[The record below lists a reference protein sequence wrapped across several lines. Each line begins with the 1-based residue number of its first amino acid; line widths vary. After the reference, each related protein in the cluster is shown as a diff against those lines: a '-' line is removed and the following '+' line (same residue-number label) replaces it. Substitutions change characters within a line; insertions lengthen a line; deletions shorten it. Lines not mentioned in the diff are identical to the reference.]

1 MQANFTKGVLF
12 ALCAAALNA
21 TIGVLSKVLMNH
33 GFTASS
39 VALVKTVL
47 GCLLLSALLL
57 FLKRQPASR
66 ARWWQAAICAFLGIF
81 VLFHFET
88 AAYRQYAAAG
98 VVVVLMASAA
108 VSAIVLGR
116 VFLQEAITANATVGA
131 ALAIVGIVVIFGA
144 DLRQGFTLQGAA
156 LAAIAGGGYG
166 AFSVAM
172 KRMGVSGG
180 LHLTRP
186 LLFFGSLY
194 LLMPAA
200 ADGFAPGTLSW
211 LTVAALLALAAL
223 PTILGF
229 FCTTKAIEYLKPS
242 QVQALELT
250 EPLFAALLAFVA
262 LHEVPRNSLY
272 AGAVFIVAG
281 LCFSNELIRLGRKAP
296 AQQAATKTID
306 SRAVCADK

>member
-1 MQANFTKGVLF
+1 MSN
-12 ALCAAALNA
+12 
-21 TIGVLSKVLMNH
+21 

-39 VALVKTVL
+39 VAVIKTVL
-47 GCLLLSALLL
+47 GCVLLSILL
-57 FLKRQPASR
+57 FLLKRPAVSTK
-66 ARWWQAAICAFLGIF
+66 WTQAAICAFLGIF

-88 AAYRQYAAAG
+88 SAYRHYAAAG
-98 VVVVLMASAA
+98 VVVVLMASA
-108 VSAIVLGR
+108 SISSIILGR
-116 VFLQEAITANATVGA
+116 IFLKDAITANATVGA
-131 ALAIVGIVVIFGA
+131 ALAIAGISVIFGG
-144 DLRQGFTLQGAA
+144 DLQQGFNLQGAA
-156 LAAIAGGGYG
+156 LACMAGCGYG

-180 LHLTRP
+180 LHFTRQ

-200 ADGFAPGTLSW
+200 ADGFAMGELSP
-211 LTVAALLALAAL
+211 LAIAALLALATL

-262 LHEVPRNSLY
+262 LNEVPRESLY
-272 AGAVFIVAG
+272 AGAALIIVG
-281 LCFSNELIRLGRKAP
+281 LCFSNELIRLGSKASVSS
-296 AQQAATKTID
+296 TE
-306 SRAVCADK
+306 

>member
-1 MQANFTKGVLF
+1 MQSRFGKGVVF

-21 TIGVLSKVLMNH
+21 TIGVLSKVLMKS
-33 GFTASS
+33 GFSS
-39 VALVKTVL
+39 SSIALIKTVL
-47 GCLLLSALLL
+47 GCLLLSALLM
-57 FLKRQPASR
+57 FLKRPVHTAKWLPA
-66 ARWWQAAICAFLGIF
+66 AVCAFLGIF

-88 AAYRQYAAAG
+88 LAYSNYAAAG
-98 VVVVLMASAA
+98 VVVILMASA
-108 VSAIVLGR
+108 SISSILLGR
-116 VFLQEAITANATVGA
+116 IILKDPITANATVGA
-131 ALAIVGIVVIFGA
+131 GLTIAGIAVIFGA
-144 DLRQGFTLQGAA
+144 DLEQGFTLQGAV
-156 LAAIAGGGYG
+156 LASIGGCGYG

-180 LHLTRP
+180 LHFTRQ

-200 ADGFAPGTLSW
+200 TDGFIIGELSMAA
-211 LTVAALLALAAL
+211 VIALLALAAL

-250 EPLFAALLAFVA
+250 EPLFAALLAF
-262 LHEVPRNSLY
+262 LILNEVPRDTLY
-272 AGAVFIVAG
+272 LGAGLILSG

-296 AQQAATKTID
+296 QPSGA
-306 SRAVCADK
+306 

>member
-1 MQANFTKGVLF
+1 MQSRFGKGVVF

-21 TIGVLSKVLMNH
+21 TIGVLSKVLMNS
-33 GFTASS
+33 GFSS
-39 VALVKTVL
+39 SSIALIKTVL
-47 GCLLLSALLL
+47 GCLLLSALLM
-57 FLKRQPASR
+57 FLKRPVHTAKWLPA
-66 ARWWQAAICAFLGIF
+66 AVCAFLGIF

-88 AAYRQYAAAG
+88 LAYSHYAAAG
-98 VVVVLMASAA
+98 VVVILMASA
-108 VSAIVLGR
+108 SISSILLGR
-116 VFLQEAITANATVGA
+116 IILKDPITANATVGA
-131 ALAIVGIVVIFGA
+131 GLTIAGIAVIFGA
-144 DLRQGFTLQGAA
+144 DLEQGFTLQGAV
-156 LAAIAGGGYG
+156 LASIGGCGYG

-180 LHLTRP
+180 LHFTRQ

-200 ADGFAPGTLSW
+200 TDGFIIAELSMAA
-211 LTVAALLALAAL
+211 VIALLALAAL

-250 EPLFAALLAFVA
+250 EPLFAALLAF
-262 LHEVPRNSLY
+262 LILNEVPRDTLY
-272 AGAVFIVAG
+272 LGAGLILSG

-296 AQQAATKTID
+296 QPCGA
-306 SRAVCADK
+306 

>member
-1 MQANFTKGVLF
+1 MQSHFSKGLLF

-21 TIGVLSKVLMNH
+21 TIGVLSKVLMNS
-33 GFTASS
+33 GFSS
-39 VALVKTVL
+39 SSIALIKTVF

-57 FLKRQPASR
+57 ILKRPLHTAK
-66 ARWWQAAICAFLGIF
+66 WFHAAVCAFLGIF

-88 AAYRQYAAAG
+88 SAYSHYAAAG
-98 VVVVLMASAA
+98 VVVILMASA
-108 VSAIVLGR
+108 SISSILLGRIVLKDP
-116 VFLQEAITANATVGA
+116 ITANATVGA
-131 ALAIVGIVVIFGA
+131 GLTIAGIAVIFGA
-144 DLRQGFTLQGAA
+144 DLDQGFTLQGAM
-156 LAAIAGGGYG
+156 LAATGGCGYG

-180 LHLTRP
+180 LHFTRQ

-200 ADGFAPGTLSW
+200 TDGFIIGELS
-211 LTVAALLALAAL
+211 LGAVLALLALAAL

-250 EPLFAALLAFVA
+250 EPLFAALLAFVV
-262 LHEVPRNSLY
+262 LNEVPRDTLY
-272 AGAVFIVAG
+272 LGAGLILFG

-296 AQQAATKTID
+296 QPSKA
-306 SRAVCADK
+306 